1 MILPVMLCC
10 SNVYVGMPQSKKQ
23 RFEEFNDRAMHIIN
37 GKRKSEVKFPRVS
50 HLRNRQCALEVFKCL
65 NGVAPKAFENYF
77 TRHNHKVNTRKNNR
91 SVIIP
96 KVRTETGRKT
106 FSFQRA
112 KIFNSL
118 PNSLQT
124 KKSFL
129 RFKATSKDAN
139 LDF

>member
-1 MILPVMLCC
+1 MLYC
-10 SNVYVGMPQSKKQ
+10 SNVFVGMPQSKKQ
-23 RFEEFNDRAMHIIN
+23 RFEEFQDRAVYIIN

-65 NGVAPKAFENYF
+65 NGIAPKVFENYF
-77 TRHNHKVNTRKNNR
+77 TRHNHKVNTSKNNK
-91 SVIIP
+91 SVIIL

-106 FSFQRA
+106 FSFQGA

-124 KKSFL
+124 EKSFL
-129 RFKATSKDAN
+129 RFNATSRNAN

>member
-1 MILPVMLCC
+1 M
-10 SNVYVGMPQSKKQ
+10 Y
-23 RFEEFNDRAMHIIN
+23 IIN
-37 GKRKSEVKFPRVS
+37 GKRKSKVKFPRVN
-50 HLRNRQCALEVFKCL
+50 HLRNRRCALEVFKCL
-65 NGVAPKAFENYF
+65 NGIAPKAFENYF
-77 TRHNHKVNTRKNNR
+77 TRRNHKVNTRKNNK

-106 FSFQRA
+106 FSFQGA

-124 KKSFL
+124 EKSFL
-129 RFKATSKDAN
+129 RFKVTSKDAN